1 MCKEFI
7 YTEKGIRPMR
17 KLLKMFF
24 IFAKIGA
31 FTLGGGYA
39 MIPLIEEEIVTKN
52 KWIEPEE
59 FIDIIALSQTIPGAL
74 AINSSTY
81 IGYRL
86 FGFTGAVMGCL
97 GTIMPSVIIILI
109 VATFFIEFRSLPL
122 IESIFRGIRPAVVAL
137 ILVSVV
143 KLGKPLPKNTL
154 NLSWVIGVALA
165 ITFLGVHPILMIV
178 LSGIVGYMLF
188 REGENTDEDTR

>member
-1 MCKEFI
+1 MKE
-7 YTEKGIRPMR
+7 M
-17 KLLKMFF
+17 LKMFL
-24 IFAKIGA
+24 IFFKIGA

-86 FGFTGAVMGCL
+86 FGFPGAVVGCL
-97 GTIMPSVIIILI
+97 GTIIPSVIIILL
-109 VATFFIEFRSLPL
+109 VATFFIQFRSLPL

-137 ILVSVV
+137 ILLAVM
-143 KLGKPLPKNTL
+143 KLGKPLPKNAV
-154 NLSWVIGVALA
+154 NLVWVIGVALA
-165 ITFLGVHPILMIV
+165 ITLLNVHPIMVIV
-178 LSGIVGYMLF
+178 MSGIAGYMLF
-188 REGENTDEDTR
+188 KEGEKTDEDTR

>member
-1 MCKEFI
+1 
-7 YTEKGIRPMR
+7 MR
-17 KLLKMFF
+17 ELLKMFF

-59 FIDIIALSQTIPGAL
+59 FMDIIALSQTIPGAL

-86 FGFTGAVMGCL
+86 FGFRGAVIGCL
-97 GTIMPSVIIILI
+97 GTIMPSVIIILL
-109 VATFFIEFRSLPL
+109 VATFFIQFRSLPL

-137 ILVSVV
+137 ILVAVM
-143 KLGKPLPKNTL
+143 KLGKPLPKNAT
-154 NLSWVIGVALA
+154 NLIWVIGVALA

-178 LSGIVGYMLF
+178 ISGIVGYMLF
-188 REGENTDEDTR
+188 REGEKTDEDTH